1 MKKIAI
7 WKVIL
12 LLIITAG
19 LYSIFWFARN
29 RKYLLKH
36 NAQKIPNWTWLL
48 SIPIIYGAG
57 CIVGFTYL
65 VTAIIGGGDI
75 ASSVTGYNVSIF
87 VGCLIGL
94 AIYLWWLSYFAE
106 GIETATHGRVPQ
118 WLSVLIGLF
127 IGPFV
132 IAIHQYYINRL
143 NANKKGET
151 YPVSSTLAIITS
163 IFVVVGV
170 FSFISTVSSF
180 NASTQAIKTELI
192 KTKERFAEV
201 QNLNTSYTKC
211 TAQLATD
218 FPGDLTAE
226 NKDAYNA
233 ANEKCDKLF
242 ADYQAAMSK
251 YLKGDRP

>member
-1 MKKIAI
+1 MLRVYEFDRYNGTVWQVDMMLVNDSFIVHPRITNPTDKDLRGYWWTCVAI
-7 WKVIL
+7 DAKPSTRVF
-12 LLIITAG
+12 TPATHVAETSRG
-19 LYSIFWFARN
+19 SMRN
-29 RKYLLKH
+29 
-36 NAQKIPNWTWLL
+36 APW
-48 SIPIIYGAG
+48 P
-57 CIVGFTYL
+57 
-65 VTAIIGGGDI
+65 
-75 ASSVTGYNVSIF
+75 
-87 VGCLIGL
+87 
-94 AIYLWWLSYFAE
+94 YFAE